1 MISRKKRII
10 DFILPLDDRGR
21 RGGNQPKGVTG
32 LAEFRTITDACECL
46 ILANNCPIP
55 HKCTYLQHRSK
66 STINSCYLLASNW
79 PFFFKLTFSATP
91 ITDDDAQLGEEM
103 DTSLATI
110 TIGNGG
116 TGRRHHGQK
125 SPNDDNRNDSSN
137 DHRRRRHSSPST

>member
-1 MISRKKRII
+1 M
-10 DFILPLDDRGR
+10 
-21 RGGNQPKGVTG
+21 TG

-55 HKCTYLQHRSK
+55 HKCKKLLSSEILLSNISFH
-66 STINSCYLLASNW
+66 LASNW

-91 ITDDDAQLGEEM
+91 ITEDDAKSGEDM

-110 TIGNGG
+110 TIGNGNNASG
-116 TGRRHHGQK
+116 SSRRHHGQK

-137 DHRRRRHSSPST
+137 EHRRHRHSSPST

>member
-1 MISRKKRII
+1 MYAFRKHSKFLIS
-10 DFILPLDDRGR
+10 
-21 RGGNQPKGVTG
+21 
-32 LAEFRTITDACECL
+32 C
-46 ILANNCPIP
+46 
-55 HKCTYLQHRSK
+55 S
-66 STINSCYLLASNW
+66 LLASNW

-116 TGRRHHGQK
+116 GSGRRHHGQK
-125 SPNDDNRNDSSN
+125 SPNDDNRNESSS